1 MKGRQALLSRKA
13 GGGRS
18 TLRAGFMAK
27 LLMEDVSEDLDSG
40 KEPLQGSLSFTS
52 AFRCYLRTGGIQIKI

>member
-40 KEPLQGSLSFTS
+40 KEPQGSLSFTS